1 MTWPTPPFLYAPSPL
16 VAGASAAGAVVMAF
30 LAISEF
36 CGDNLTYSKFWGPA
50 GGGGRRPAA
59 LLVSSRLGMLL
70 LYAPAL
76 VAALASFAVPGAVVG
91 ARAHLLS
98 AAIAV
103 HFLKRVLEVIRQK
116 TTKIDPR
123 LYMNFIDQHG
133 SIILV

>member
-1 MTWPTPPFLYAPSPL
+1 MTWPTPLFLYAPSPF
-16 VAGASAAGAVVMAF
+16 VAGASAAGAIVMAF

-36 CGDNLTYSKFWGPA
+36 RGDNLTYSKFWRGR
-50 GGGGRRPAA
+50 GGGGQRRETQQQQQRAAGA

-76 VAALASFAVPGAVVG
+76 VGALASFAVPGAVHG

-103 HFLKRVLEVIRQK
+103 HFLKRVLEVRKKNQNR
-116 TTKIDPR
+116 T
-123 LYMNFIDQHG
+123 N
-133 SIILV
+133 